1 LSPCA
6 TAARRILVVDDDASI
21 REFIE
26 MALTDEGYE
35 VALATNGR
43 EALDQ
48 LAADSPSLILLD
60 MAMPVMDGRAFA
72 EAYRATPGPHAPIVV
87 VTAAHEAAER
97 AAQVRADD
105 YIAKPF
111 DLDRLLEI
119 VERHASQAAL

>member
-1 LSPCA
+1 LSACA

-21 REFIE
+21 RDFIE
-26 MALTDEGYE
+26 MALTDEGYQ
-35 VALATNGR
+35 VALATNGL

-48 LAADSPSLILLD
+48 LAADPPSLILLD
-60 MAMPVMDGRAFA
+60 MAMPVMDGWAFA
-72 EAYRATPGPHAPIVV
+72 EAYRARPGPHAPIVV

-111 DLDRLLEI
+111 DLDRLLEM
-119 VERHASQAAL
+119 VERHAS

>member
-1 LSPCA
+1 MSPCA